1 MFEKSDKNIVL
12 SFSLLMRLFEWC
24 HEDAKDDVQMH
35 KAMEKIVAFSDGKT
49 PLTIDCYESIING
62 LETKN
67 KEDEDKKEEP
77 VEIGYANDKDIFD
90 ANNLGKCLANAGID
104 VSNVDYSDIAPVIIQ
119 ARDNESLNGY
129 GASNAEIENFWKGYE
144 TKPLKQGGFT
154 EIDMTPYTRQ
164 EPTTMSFKTE
174 DCCEL
179 PQCCGEECI
188 DDDLMNQINQV
199 INASK
204 L

>member
-24 HEDAKDDVQMH
+24 HEDAKDDIDMH

-49 PLTIDCYESIING
+49 PLTIDVYEAIING
-62 LETKN
+62 LGTK
-67 KEDEDKKEEP
+67 DEDKKEDC
-77 VEIGYANDKDIFD
+77 VEVGYADEKDNYD
-90 ANNLGKCLANAGID
+90 AKELGQCLANAGVDI
-104 VSNVDYSDIAPVIIQ
+104 SNVPYSDVAPIIIQ
-119 ARDNESLNGY
+119 ARDNEELEGY
-129 GASNAEIENFWKGYE
+129 GASNSEIENFWKGYE

-174 DCCEL
+174 DSQEL
-179 PQCCGEECI
+179 PQCCGEECL
-188 DDDLMNQINQV
+188 DDDLMKQINQV
-199 INASK
+199 INAGK

>member
-24 HEDAKDDVQMH
+24 HEDAKDDVDMH

-49 PLTIDCYESIING
+49 PLTIDVYEAIING
-62 LETKN
+62 LGK
-67 KEDEDKKEEP
+67 KDEDKKEEP

-90 ANNLGKCLANAGID
+90 ANNLGKCLANAGVDI
-104 VSNVDYSDIAPVIIQ
+104 SNVPYSDVAPIIIQ
-119 ARDNESLNGY
+119 ARDNEELEGY
-129 GASNAEIENFWKGYE
+129 GASNSEIENFWKGYE

-154 EIDMTPYTRQ
+154 EIDMTPYVRQ
-164 EPTTMSFKTE
+164 EPTTMCFQTE
-174 DCCEL
+174 DSQEL
-179 PQCCGEECI
+179 PQCCGEECL
-188 DDDLMNQINQV
+188 DDDLLKQINQV
-199 INASK
+199 INAGK